1 MPTSI
6 EVKLRTAAAL
16 YVPLSALLGTSPFRY
31 YDTQLV
37 QGSAFPAIV
46 AQVISDPKDYY
57 MGGRMNT
64 SFVRVQFT
72 IWDTDAE
79 RGRSVESALY
89 GFFDVFNACNAP
101 AGAAKPNYV
110 VMARGGM
117 YPQTQ
122 PPQFQ
127 RIIDAKIFNNDT
139 L

>member
-1 MPTSI
+1 MGTSL
-6 EVKLRTAAAL
+6 EVKLRTAAAAFSAL
-16 YVPLSALLGTSPFRY
+16 TALLGTSPFRW
-31 YDTQLV
+31 YDTQLL

-46 AQVISDPKDYY
+46 VVLIDDAKTYY
-57 MGGRMNT
+57 LGGRMNT
-64 SFVRVQFT
+64 SFSRVQFT

-79 RGRSVESALY
+79 RGRSVEAALY
-89 GFFDVFNACNAP
+89 DFFDVFNACAAP
-101 AGAAKPNYV
+101 SGRAKPNYV
-110 VMARGGM
+110 VGARGGM

>member
-1 MPTSI
+1 MSTTL
-6 EVKLRTAAAL
+6 EVKLRTTASAFA
-16 YVPLSALLGTSPFRY
+16 PLIALLGTSPFRW

-37 QGSAFPAIV
+37 QGSVFPAIV
-46 AQVISDPKDYY
+46 ALLVSDPKSYY
-57 MGGRMNT
+57 LGGRMNT
-64 SFVRVQFT
+64 SFARVQFT

-79 RGRSVESALY
+79 RGRSVEAALY
-89 GFFDVFNACNAP
+89 DFLDVFNASGAP
-101 AGAAKPNYV
+101 ADRAKPNYV
-110 VMARGGM
+110 VGARGGM